1 MEGVELSITEDAVD
15 FIAQQALDLKLGA
28 RGLRSLFEAAMT
40 DTMYSLPDN
49 KEIKEFVVDLD
60 FIESVL
66 SNDKIKHL
74 KAA

>member
-1 MEGVELSITEDAVD
+1 
-15 FIAQQALDLKLGA
+15 
-28 RGLRSLFEAAMT
+28 
-40 DTMYSLPDN
+40 MYSLPDN